1 MRVRAR
7 SMRTGGTRVGN
18 RCYIQAGTQISPSSR
33 VARRLCCEDPG
44 TCLHREACGHYTEP
58 VPVAARGGELGA
70 PGSCADHRTCSHVRN
85 CRYEDEGVS
94 MGRARERAVCA
105 CAPKLRARER
115 IERASIIFSGGA
127 LVLAVERASSLSRA
141 EAASHGPSVMA
152 CRDPAPAQTPRYREE
167 RAHTQCMPLQIRA
180 TLRAWDSVAR
190 YQLYISGPVCVNP
203 DGASV
208 LRFCTRVQLT
218 GRMHAL
224 YEWV

>member
-44 TCLHREACGHYTEP
+44 TCLYREACSRYTEP

-105 CAPKLRARER
+105 CDVVWVLKGSDARR
-115 IERASIIFSGGA
+115 HPRPPPRRRRPPSDP
-127 LVLAVERASSLSRA
+127 RQ
-141 EAASHGPSVMA
+141 EAASADCASPWLALSLGRTAPSLIGHWSS
-152 CRDPAPAQTPRYREE
+152 R
-167 RAHTQCMPLQIRA
+167 
-180 TLRAWDSVAR
+180 W
-190 YQLYISGPVCVNP
+190 G
-203 DGASV
+203 
-208 LRFCTRVQLT
+208 FFF
-218 GRMHAL
+218 
-224 YEWV
+224 

>member
-44 TCLHREACGHYTEP
+44 TCLYREACSHYTEP

-105 CAPKLRARER
+105 CDVVWVLKGSDARR
-115 IERASIIFSGGA
+115 HPRPPRRRRRPPSDP
-127 LVLAVERASSLSRA
+127 RQ
-141 EAASHGPSVMA
+141 EAASADRASPWFSLALGPPV
-152 CRDPAPAQTPRYREE
+152 TGTV
-167 RAHTQCMPLQIRA
+167 TQISSR
-180 TLRAWDSVAR
+180 TESFILRALGCS
-190 YQLYISGPVCVNP
+190 
-203 DGASV
+203 
-208 LRFCTRVQLT
+208 
-218 GRMHAL
+218 
-224 YEWV
+224 

>member
-1 MRVRAR
+1 MAFRSPVFHHPFSKHCFSSGLIRRINFPLLSRAR
-7 SMRTGGTRVGN
+7 ICCDDRSSFRVTT
-18 RCYIQAGTQISPSSR
+18 IQ
-33 VARRLCCEDPG
+33 
-44 TCLHREACGHYTEP
+44 
-58 VPVAARGGELGA
+58 
-70 PGSCADHRTCSHVRN
+70 CADHRTCSHVRN

-127 LVLAVERASSLSRA
+127 LFLAVVRASSLSRA

-152 CRDPAPAQTPRYREE
+152 CRDPAPSQTPRYRGAS
-167 RAHTQCMPLQIRA
+167 AHAVHAAADSRNPPGVGLCRQVPA
-180 TLRAWDSVAR
+180 VHLRPSLCQSRWMV
-190 YQLYISGPVCVNP
+190 
-203 DGASV
+203 ASV

>member
-33 VARRLCCEDPG
+33 VARRLCCEDPA
-44 TCLHREACGHYTEP
+44 TCLYREACSHYTEP

-105 CAPKLRARER
+105 CDVVWVLKGSDARR
-115 IERASIIFSGGA
+115 HPRPPRRRRRPPSDP
-127 LVLAVERASSLSRA
+127 RQ
-141 EAASHGPSVMA
+141 EAASADRASPWLRGQAATPVEHRGKKVPTNLLEFPTGMYVITVGPMKK
-152 CRDPAPAQTPRYREE
+152 
-167 RAHTQCMPLQIRA
+167 L
-180 TLRAWDSVAR
+180 
-190 YQLYISGPVCVNP
+190 
-203 DGASV
+203 
-208 LRFCTRVQLT
+208 
-218 GRMHAL
+218 
-224 YEWV
+224 